1 MAKIKLTKSAVDA
14 AQPQAK
20 AIELRDTVVP
30 GFLCK
35 ITPAGRKVFMLQYR
49 TNAGERRKPALGQ
62 YGELTVDQAR
72 TMAQE
77 WLAEVRKGGDPSAAK
92 NAARK
97 APTMKEFC
105 HTFME
110 DYSKQRNK
118 PSTQR
123 GYRGV
128 IDRCIIPIMGRMK
141 VQDVKR
147 PDVAALMK
155 KLAYKPAEANRT
167 FGVLRKMFN
176 LAELWGLRPDGSNP
190 RRLIQKYPE
199 VKRERYL
206 SMDEIKHLGDVLRE
220 VEQEG
225 REMPSAILAIR
236 LLIYTGCRLN
246 EIMTLQWDYVDFE
259 ARTLNLPDSKSGA
272 KKVFLGRPACELLEK
287 APRLPGNPWV
297 ITGMLPGARLT
308 DLQPFWQ
315 RVRARAGL
323 PEVRIHDLRHTFA
336 STAIAAGHS
345 LPIIGKLLG
354 HTQVQTTARYAHLAA
369 QPAMIAADSITDVLD
384 RALAA

>member
-1 MAKIKLTKSAVDA
+1 
-14 AQPQAK
+14 
-20 AIELRDTVVP
+20 
-30 GFLCK
+30 
-35 ITPAGRKVFMLQYR
+35 MLQYR

-77 WLAEVRKGGDPSAAK
+77 WLAEVRRGDPGAAK

-123 GYRGV
+123 GYQGV

-155 KLAYKPAEANRT
+155 KLAYKQAEANRT

-176 LAELWGLRPDGSNP
+176 PPKWGCALTAR
-190 RRLIQKYPE
+190 
-199 VKRERYL
+199 
-206 SMDEIKHLGDVLRE
+206 
-220 VEQEG
+220 
-225 REMPSAILAIR
+225 IR
-236 LLIYTGCRLN
+236 AVTSRC
-246 EIMTLQWDYVDFE
+246 T
-259 ARTLNLPDSKSGA
+259 
-272 KKVFLGRPACELLEK
+272 RPA
-287 APRLPGNPWV
+287 R
-297 ITGMLPGARLT
+297 
-308 DLQPFWQ
+308 
-315 RVRARAGL
+315 
-323 PEVRIHDLRHTFA
+323 
-336 STAIAAGHS
+336 
-345 LPIIGKLLG
+345 KLG
-354 HTQVQTTARYAHLAA
+354 SSWMTSWCGSSVT
-369 QPAMIAADSITDVLD
+369 
-384 RALAA
+384 

>member
-20 AIELRDTVVP
+20 AVELRDTVVP

-118 PSTQR
+118 ASTQR
-123 GYRGV
+123 GYQGSPQGLCAKPRLKARTMNGSYAA
-128 IDRCIIPIMGRMK
+128 RYRRSAGSFSGLNSPEL
-141 VQDVKR
+141 
-147 PDVAALMK
+147 AAL
-155 KLAYKPAEANRT
+155 A
-167 FGVLRKMFN
+167 
-176 LAELWGLRPDGSNP
+176 
-190 RRLIQKYPE
+190 
-199 VKRERYL
+199 
-206 SMDEIKHLGDVLRE
+206 
-220 VEQEG
+220 
-225 REMPSAILAIR
+225 
-236 LLIYTGCRLN
+236 
-246 EIMTLQWDYVDFE
+246 
-259 ARTLNLPDSKSGA
+259 
-272 KKVFLGRPACELLEK
+272 
-287 APRLPGNPWV
+287 
-297 ITGMLPGARLT
+297 
-308 DLQPFWQ
+308 Q
-315 RVRARAGL
+315 R
-323 PEVRIHDLRHTFA
+323 
-336 STAIAAGHS
+336 
-345 LPIIGKLLG
+345 
-354 HTQVQTTARYAHLAA
+354 
-369 QPAMIAADSITDVLD
+369 
-384 RALAA
+384 